1 MGLAPVLGI
10 TPTQTQ
16 EQLNILETH
25 GIIEQR
31 RAVPPFQV
39 LPRWDNPLA
48 LLEKAYDSDR

>member
-10 TPTQTQ
+10 SAVAAQ
-16 EQLNILETH
+16 EQLNTLEAY

-31 RAVPPFQV
+31 RAVPPSQV
-39 LPRWDNPLA
+39 IPCWDSPLT